1 MNPIFNTKNMFYD
14 YFPHLPAI
22 RMKNDFGL
30 GFYEQSVIRNE
41 IQKAIRKKYEHLL
54 VGRNLVHVNVYA
66 EIGDEYDEK
75 FYRDL
80 KENLKRYFHETRSWS
95 FLNNLLKKDVIED
108 QDTATKFNTKIQAA
122 LGWGMRRDRAGKI
135 HLKDA
140 LVAILNLDLD
150 ALNGRE
156 LLYLIKLK

>member
-41 IQKAIRKKYEHLL
+41 IQKAIRKKYEHLV
-54 VGRNLVHVNVYA
+54 VGRNLVHANVYA

-75 FYRDL
+75 FYSDL
-80 KENLKRYFHETRSWS
+80 KENLKKYFHETRSWS
-95 FLNNLLKKDVIED
+95 FLDNLLKKDVIED
-108 QDTATKFNTKIQAA
+108 QDTTAKFNTKIQAA
-122 LGWGMRRDRAGKI
+122 LGWGLRRDRTGKI

>member
-1 MNPIFNTKNMFYD
+1 MNPIFNTKDMFYD

-41 IQKAIRKKYEHLL
+41 IQKAIRKKYEHLV
-54 VGRNLVHVNVYA
+54 VGRNLVHANVYA

-75 FYRDL
+75 FYSDL
-80 KENLKRYFHETRSWS
+80 KENLKKYFHETRSWS
-95 FLNNLLKKDVIED
+95 FLDNLLKKDVIED
-108 QDTATKFNTKIQAA
+108 QDTTAKFNTKIQAA
-122 LGWGMRRDRAGKI
+122 LGWGLRRDRTGKI